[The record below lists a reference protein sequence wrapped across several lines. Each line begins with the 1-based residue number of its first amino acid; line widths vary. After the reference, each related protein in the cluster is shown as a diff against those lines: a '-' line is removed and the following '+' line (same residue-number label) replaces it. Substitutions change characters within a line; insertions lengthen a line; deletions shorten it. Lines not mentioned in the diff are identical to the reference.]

1 MKIVIIGGTGLIGS
15 QVVKNLSDSVDV
27 LVASPQTGVNTV
39 TNQGVEEAL
48 TNADVVV
55 DVSNS
60 PSFADEDVLTFF
72 TSSTQN
78 IVAASKKAGIKH
90 LVILSVVGTDQLPES
105 GYFRAKKAQED
116 LIKASGIP
124 YTIVQATQFFEF
136 ASSIA
141 YGSSVQDKIVLST
154 AFTQPIASAEVA
166 AFVSERALGEP
177 ANSTLEIGGPERI
190 GMDQWIRHYLQVMNK
205 PLDVVSDANAPYF
218 GSAIG
223 QTTLVPVHA
232 VFTGGIHYKEWI
244 SKSENQR

>member
-15 QVVKNLSDSVDV
+15 QVVKNLPENVDV
-27 LVASPQTGVNTV
+27 LVGSPQTGVNTV
-39 TNQGVEEAL
+39 TNRGVEEAL
-48 TNADVVV
+48 TNAEVVV

-90 LVILSVVGTDQLPES
+90 LVILSVVGTDQLQKS

-136 ASSIA
+136 AGSIA
-141 YGSSVQDKIVLST
+141 AGSRVQNKIVLST
-154 AFTQPIASAEVA
+154 AFTQPIASAEIA
-166 AFVSERALGEP
+166 AFVSERAIGEP
-177 ANSTLEIGGPERI
+177 ANSTLEIGGPERV
-190 GMDQWIRHYLQVMNK
+190 GMDKWIRYYLQVMKK
-205 PLDVVSDANAPYF
+205 PLDVVIDTNAPYF

-232 VFTGGIHYKEWI
+232 AFTGAIHYKDWI
-244 SKSENQR
+244 SKSENQQ